1 MTGQELPPGRYRHYK
16 GGEYEVIGIARH
28 SENDEQLVVY
38 RCLYD
43 NNSLWVRPLPMFF
56 ERVFYE
62 GRWVSRFLR
71 IDAVEQASTI
81 AGQS

>member
-1 MTGQELPPGRYRHYK
+1 MTEQELLPGRYRHYK

-43 NNSLWVRPLPMFF
+43 KDSLWVRPLPMFV
-56 ERVFYE
+56 EKVFCG
-62 GRWVSRFLR
+62 GRWVSRFDR
-71 IDAVEQASTI
+71 IAVAEQANTI
-81 AGQS
+81 AGHP